1 MSDESKKYSVSEIAK
16 LAQVSPR
23 TVRFYDEKNLVSP
36 AKIEEN
42 GYRIYTDKELEQLKL
57 ISYLKELGF
66 TLKDIKKL
74 LHDKNSSQS
83 FRLLIERQQQ
93 INEEKIAVLKD
104 KQKLLKDFKKILRPR
119 NIKNDN
125 VADITRLMKN
135 EAKLTRYRR
144 KMWIYAVILFL
155 VEISGIYGTVIA
167 GKEAKPMLAVA
178 IFTIMVILIA
188 IFGTLLTLK
197 YYQNVAYIC
206 PNCGNEFIPKL
217 RKFFWAA
224 HTPKFRKLRCPKC
237 NEKSY
242 CLEVAR

>member
-1 MSDESKKYSVSEIAK
+1 MSDKNEKYSVSEVAK
-16 LAQVSPR
+16 LAKISPR

-36 AKIEEN
+36 ARIEEN
-42 GYRIYTDKELEQLKL
+42 GYRIYTEEELEQLKL

-66 TLKDIKKL
+66 TLKDIRRL
-74 LHDKNSSQS
+74 LNDENSSQS
-83 FRLLIERQQQ
+83 LRILIERQKQV
-93 INEEKIAVLKD
+93 NEEKIATLKD
-104 KQKLLKDFKKILRPR
+104 KQKMLKRFEKILQPR
-119 NIKNDN
+119 NMKNDN
-125 VADITRLMKN
+125 VADITKLMKN

-155 VEISGIYGTVIA
+155 IELSGIYGTVIA
-167 GKEAKPMLAVA
+167 GKEGKPMLAIA
-178 IFTIMVILIA
+178 IFTIMIILIA

-206 PNCGNEFIPKL
+206 PNCGYEFIPKL